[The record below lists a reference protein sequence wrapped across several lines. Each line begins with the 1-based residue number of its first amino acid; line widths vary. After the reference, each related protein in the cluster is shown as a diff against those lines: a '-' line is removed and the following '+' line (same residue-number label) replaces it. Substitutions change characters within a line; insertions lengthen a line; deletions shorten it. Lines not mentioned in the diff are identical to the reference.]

1 MLNFW
6 LGNKVEANKTRH
18 NLPLAMVKSRL
29 KMEEN
34 KPRGHK
40 IFVNYAAQIKGDT
53 KNKKIINWK
62 IVIKYT
68 QVTLTIS

>member
-53 KNKKIINWK
+53 KNRK
-62 IVIKYT
+62 
-68 QVTLTIS
+68 